1 MVESLLCVFKFGF
14 GLLMLF
20 LESGEFFFEVLCLV
34 VLMIELIENLLDG
47 CLDIGNILNLN
58 V

>member
-1 MVESLLCVFKFGF
+1 
-14 GLLMLF
+14 MLF

-34 VLMIELIENLLDG
+34 VLMIELIENILDG